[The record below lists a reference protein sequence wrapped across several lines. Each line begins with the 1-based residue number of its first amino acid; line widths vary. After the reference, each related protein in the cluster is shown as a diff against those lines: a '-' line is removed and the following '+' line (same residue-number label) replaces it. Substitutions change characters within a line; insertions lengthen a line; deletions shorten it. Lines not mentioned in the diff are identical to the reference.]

1 MRLARLI
8 PLVVAA
14 LAFAVPVRA
23 QQDVRDAKDHPMFP
37 RLPGYFIVDYE
48 ASDSGSYEFDVN
60 KDEPKRVDGRFTHV
74 SYKIKNGANKAAPQ
88 QIGRTCT
95 DLVVKR
101 GGTRIWERFDADR
114 GSTTAMLAP
123 AEAGDKAR
131 GTMYVQIDVTGG
143 GQIYDLYVV
152 EESPAKPKAG
162 PTAAQIADALNT
174 KGRAGVPGLVF
185 DAGKGSIKPDSMPAL
200 AVIAGVLK
208 SDPSL
213 KLEIQAHADNL
224 TTAQARANVV
234 KALLVTNHG
243 IADAR
248 LTTAGIRGARPA
260 ADGVELVKK

>member
-1 MRLARLI
+1 ARGARIAVAGGPLVRLARLI

-185 DAGKGSIKPDSMPAL
+185 DAGK
-200 AVIAGVLK
+200 
-208 SDPSL
+208 
-213 KLEIQAHADNL
+213 
-224 TTAQARANVV
+224 
-234 KALLVTNHG
+234 
-243 IADAR
+243 
-248 LTTAGIRGARPA
+248 
-260 ADGVELVKK
+260 